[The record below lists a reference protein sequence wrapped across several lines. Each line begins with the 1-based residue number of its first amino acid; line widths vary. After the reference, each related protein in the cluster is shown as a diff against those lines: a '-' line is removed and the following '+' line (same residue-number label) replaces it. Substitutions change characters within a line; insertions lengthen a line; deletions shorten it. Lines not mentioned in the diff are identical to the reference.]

1 MSQVQ
6 LFSHPQLGEIKATIK
21 NGEPWFLAGDV
32 CRVLGIKNSRD
43 AVNEIVNKLK
53 TAGVKGVGTADMLID
68 TAGGKQRAV
77 IVSEQILYEL
87 IFNSR
92 KQKAV
97 LFRSWVTGEVL
108 PSIRKHGFYRAEG
121 KMIRKVET
129 DAIKDFIEY
138 AKENGS
144 QSSERYY
151 MIITKATN
159 EILGINKG
167 QRDSLTAEQ
176 LDHLAMVERV
186 IANALTT
193 GVKKEMNYKDIY
205 KLAASKAKQV
215 YKIVNDKNCS

>member
-6 LFSHPQLGEIKATIK
+6 LFSHPTLGEIKATIK
-21 NGEPWFLAGDV
+21 NSEPWFLAGDV

-53 TAGVKGVGTADMLID
+53 IAGVVRVGTADMNIETL
-68 TAGGKQRAV
+68 AGLRKATV
-77 IVSEQILYEL
+77 VNEQILYEL

-92 KQKAV
+92 KQKAI
-97 LFRSWVTGEVL
+97 LFRAWVTGEVL
-108 PSIRKHGFYRAEG
+108 PSIRKHGFYRNEG

-129 DAIKDFIEY
+129 DAIREFISY

-151 MIITKATN
+151 AIITKATN
-159 EILGINKG
+159 EILGIEAGK
-167 QRDSLTAEQ
+167 RDSLTAQQ

-186 IANALTT
+186 IASALVD
-193 GVKKEMNYKDIY
+193 GVSKGMGYKDIY

-215 YKIVNDKNCS
+215 YKIVNA

>member
-6 LFSHPQLGEIKATIK
+6 LFSHPDLGELKATVK

-32 CRVLGIKNSRD
+32 CRVLGIKNSSK
-43 AVNEIVNKLK
+43 AVSDIENKLK
-53 TAGVKGVGTADMLID
+53 NAGLKGLYTSYALIK
-68 TAGGKQRAV
+68 TAGGQQKAV
-77 IVSEQILYEL
+77 IINEQILYEL

-97 LFRSWVTGEVL
+97 LFRAWVTGEVL

-129 DAIKDFIEY
+129 DAIREFIEY
-138 AKENGS
+138 AKNNGS
-144 QSSERYY
+144 KSSERYY

-159 EILGINKG
+159 EILGIEAG
-167 QRDSLTAEQ
+167 QRDNLTASQ

-186 IANALTT
+186 IANTLND
-193 GVKKEMNYKDIY
+193 GVEKGMNYKDIY

-215 YKIVNDKNCS
+215 YGIVSL

>member
-6 LFSHPQLGEIKATIK
+6 LFSHPELGELKATIK

-32 CRVLGIKNSRD
+32 CRVLGIKNSSK
-43 AVNEIVNKLK
+43 AVSDIESKFKNAGLKGIYSSYALIK
-53 TAGVKGVGTADMLID
+53 TAGGQQKATI
-68 TAGGKQRAV
+68 
-77 IVSEQILYEL
+77 INEQILYEL

-97 LFRSWVTGEVL
+97 LFRAWVTGEVL

-129 DAIKDFIEY
+129 DAIREFIEY
-138 AKENGS
+138 AKNNGS
-144 QSSERYY
+144 KSSDRYY

-159 EILGINKG
+159 EILGIEAG
-167 QRDSLTAEQ
+167 QRDNLTASQ

-186 IANALTT
+186 IANTLND
-193 GVKKEMNYKDIY
+193 GIEKEMNYKDIY

-215 YKIVNDKNCS
+215 YGIVSL

>member
-6 LFSHPQLGEIKATIK
+6 LFSHPNLGELKATVK

-32 CRVLGIKNSRD
+32 CRVLGIKNSSK
-43 AVNEIVNKLK
+43 AVSDIESKFKNAGLKGIYSSYALIK
-53 TAGVKGVGTADMLID
+53 TAGGQQKATI
-68 TAGGKQRAV
+68 
-77 IVSEQILYEL
+77 INEQILYEL

-97 LFRSWVTGEVL
+97 LFRAWVTGEVL

-129 DAIKDFIEY
+129 DAIREFIEY
-138 AKENGS
+138 AKNNGS
-144 QSSERYY
+144 KSSERYY

-159 EILGINKG
+159 EILGIEAG
-167 QRDSLTAEQ
+167 QRDNLTASQ

-186 IANALTT
+186 IANTLND
-193 GVKKEMNYKDIY
+193 GVEKGMNYKDIY

-215 YKIVNDKNCS
+215 YGIVSL

>member
-6 LFSHPQLGEIKATIK
+6 LFSHPDLGELKATIK

-97 LFRSWVTGEVL
+97 LFRAWVTGEVL

-129 DAIKDFIEY
+129 DAIKEFIEY

-159 EILGINKG
+159 EILNIGAG
-167 QRDSLTAEQ
+167 QRDSLTAMQ
-176 LDHLAMVERV
+176 LEHLAMVERV
-186 IANALTT
+186 IASALMQ
-193 GVKKEMNYKDIY
+193 GVEKGMNYKDIY
-205 KLAASKAKQV
+205 KLASSKAKQV
-215 YKIVNDKNCS
+215 YQVVIA

>member
-6 LFSHPQLGEIKATIK
+6 LFSHPDLGEIKATIK

-53 TAGVKGVGTADMLID
+53 TAGVKAVGTADMLID

-205 KLAASKAKQV
+205 KLASSKARQV
-215 YKIVNDKNCS
+215 YNVVVA